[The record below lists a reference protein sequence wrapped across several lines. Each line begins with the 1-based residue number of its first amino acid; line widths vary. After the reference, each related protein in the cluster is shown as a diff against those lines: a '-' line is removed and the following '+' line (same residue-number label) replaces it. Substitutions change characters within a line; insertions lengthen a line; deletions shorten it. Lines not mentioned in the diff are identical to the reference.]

1 MRRQTTNA
9 PQLRSASR
17 FLMQGADT
25 TQAARK
31 FNDELWRRRQ
41 ARREQTSMRVADHA
55 DAELVPLVLA
65 LARLGAQRDTAHAGR
80 GCIDQSATPET
91 MTLDPLTSEIGSMEI
106 GQ

>member
-1 MRRQTTNA
+1 MRRQTTHA

-17 FLMQGADT
+17 FLMEGADT

-41 ARREQTSMRVADHA
+41 ARREQMSMRVADHA

-65 LARLGAQRDTAHAGR
+65 LARLGAQRDAANASRGRKDRSAAPESTAL
-80 GCIDQSATPET
+80 E
-91 MTLDPLTSEIGSMEI
+91 PLSSEFRPMES